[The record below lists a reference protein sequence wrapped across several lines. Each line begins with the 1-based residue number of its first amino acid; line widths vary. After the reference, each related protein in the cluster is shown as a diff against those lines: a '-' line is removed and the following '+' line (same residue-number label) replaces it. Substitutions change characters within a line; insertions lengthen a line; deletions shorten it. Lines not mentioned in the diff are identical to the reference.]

1 MERICFRLQVRPD
14 RLEEYRER
22 HRHVWPDMQAAL
34 HETGWRNYSLFLA
47 DDGQLIGY
55 LETDDF
61 DATRAAMGATEV
73 NTRWQTDMAAFFVEP
88 AGRHA
93 DDAMLPLAEVFHL
106 D

>member
-22 HRHVWPDMQAAL
+22 HRHVWPDMQVAL
-34 HETGWRNYSLFLA
+34 RETGWRNDSLFLA

-93 DDAMLPLAEVFHL
+93 DDAMLPLA
-106 D
+106 